1 MSTVL
6 AESSRLMLPSEALKR
21 KFDLPDG
28 LLPGQPAPQQDAGQF
43 TTHAVLVGNIG
54 LLLPSDEI
62 SELIEHGTV
71 CRLPNTSTWFSG
83 ITSVR
88 GNMIPLFDLHEL
100 FDIDYGQLK
109 RRMIV
114 VGENEKA
121 VAFWVDDF
129 PQIVTLGVEDGMTSA
144 PPIPSL
150 IRDHSRQYYLKEE
163 QIWVDWNIETF
174 VTTLGEML

>member
-6 AESSRLMLPSEALKR
+6 AESNRLMLPSEALKR
-21 KFDLPDG
+21 SFDLPDG
-28 LLPGQPAPQQDAGQF
+28 LLPGQPAPQQEAGQISM
-43 TTHAVLVGNIG
+43 HAVLIGNIG
-54 LLLPSDEI
+54 LLLPDDAL
-62 SELIEHGTV
+62 SELVDHGAV

-88 GNMIPLFDLHEL
+88 GNMIPVFDLHEL

-129 PQIVTLGVEDGMTSA
+129 PRIVTLAVEDGMSGA
-144 PPIPSL
+144 PPIPAL
-150 IRDHSRQYYLKEE
+150 IRDHSRQYYFKEG
-163 QIWVDWNIETF
+163 QVWVDWNIETF

>member
-6 AESSRLMLPSEALKR
+6 AENPRLMLPSEALNR
-21 KFDLPDG
+21 GFEFADG
-28 LLPGQPAPQQDAGQF
+28 MQPGQAEAERDAAYISPHG
-43 TTHAVLVGNIG
+43 VLVGNIG
-54 LLLPSDEI
+54 LLLPEDEVC
-62 SELIEHGTV
+62 ELVEVATV

-88 GNMIPLFDLHEL
+88 GNMIPVFDLHEL
-100 FDIDYGQLK
+100 FDIAHEHLR

-114 VGENEKA
+114 IGQNEKA

-129 PQIVTLGVEDGMTSA
+129 PRIVTLGVEDDVTSE

-150 IRDHSRQYYLKEE
+150 IREHGRKYYLREE

-174 VTTLGEML
+174 VTTLGEIL

>member
-1 MSTVL
+1 
-6 AESSRLMLPSEALKR
+6 MLPSEALNR
-21 KFDLPDG
+21 EFVLPDG
-28 LLPGQPAPQQDAGQF
+28 LLPGQLAAAEDAGQISA
-43 TTHAVLVGNIG
+43 HAVLVGNIG
-54 LLLPSDEI
+54 LLLPGEEI

-71 CRLPNTSTWFSG
+71 CSLPNTSSWFNG

-88 GNMIPLFDLHEL
+88 GNMIPVFDLHDL
-100 FDIDYGQLK
+100 FDIEHQAAQ

-114 VGENEKA
+114 VGENETA

-129 PQIVTLGVEDGMTSA
+129 PRIVSLGSEDGMTSA

-150 IRDHSRQYYLKEE
+150 IRDHARKYYLKDE

-174 VTTLGEML
+174 VTTLGEMI